1 MDEYIERQMK
11 QCDICK
17 KIYVYRENSTEQ
29 IRIIDY
35 YVFWWRECD
44 NICPECVRKIRAF
57 LNGETEE
64 LK

>member
-1 MDEYIERQMK
+1 MQPQIK

-17 KIYVYRENSTEQ
+17 NVYVYRENSTEQ

-35 YVFWWRECD
+35 YVFWRREVSD
-44 NICPECVRKIRAF
+44 ICPECVRKIRAF
-57 LNGETEE
+57 LNGETEK

>member
-1 MDEYIERQMK
+1 MWPQIK

-17 KIYVYRENSTEQ
+17 NIYVYRENSTEQ

-35 YVFWWRECD
+35 YVFWRRECD

>member
-1 MDEYIERQMK
+1 MQPQIK

-17 KIYVYRENSTEQ
+17 NIYVYRENSTEQ

-35 YVFWWRECD
+35 YVFWRECD
-44 NICPECVRKIRAF
+44 NIFPGCVSKIRAF

>member
-1 MDEYIERQMK
+1 MQPQIK

-17 KIYVYRENSTEQ
+17 NIYVYRENSTEQ

-35 YVFWWRECD
+35 YVFWRRECD
-44 NICPECVRKIRAF
+44 NICPGCVRKIRAF